1 MRYEVIGIIPE
12 FIQSMH
18 AHGFNLKP
26 EEAMTLVEM
35 FDRDSTGDVRRE
47 EFADTVKRLLKMP
60 TGARRCTC

>member
-1 MRYEVIGIIPE
+1 
-12 FIQSMH
+12 MH

-47 EFADTVKRLLKMP
+47 EFADTAKRLLKMP
-60 TGARRCTC
+60 TGARRCAC